1 MDREELLGQIRSEI
15 QQRFMDL
22 SDREKEIIRE
32 NRDSEYAQLL
42 RDVLGS
48 DLLGNLRA
56 GRPQKSER
64 RGLMVI

>member
-22 SDREKEIIRE
+22 GDREKEIIRE

-42 RDVLGS
+42 RDVLGP

-56 GRPQKSER
+56 GRPQGNER
-64 RGLMVI
+64 RGLMVL